1 MRAALS
7 RCRRRARHLPL
18 PEPWRVEDLCS
29 QIGAARSRPIRV
41 LDRPAA
47 GDSITAA
54 VISTDTA
61 DYIFARDDLHGL
73 HRDHAICHELGHLL
87 AGHLEQSESPPRQ
100 DDLTVQVA
108 QAMPLERSCDYGAER
123 EREAEVIADV
133 IMGRVIDHLIPRNTA
148 HQRML
153 RGFDDALR

>member
-18 PEPWRVEDLCS
+18 PEPWRVEDLCA
-29 QIGAARSRPIRV
+29 QIAEARSRPIRV

-54 VISTDTA
+54 VIATDTA
-61 DYIFARDDLHGL
+61 DYIFARDDLRGL

-87 AGHLEQSESPPRQ
+87 AGHLDQPEPATQHDPTP
-100 DDLTVQVA
+100 DAVQT
-108 QAMPLERSCDYGAER
+108 MPLERSCDYGADQ

-133 IMGRVIDHLIPRNTA
+133 IMSRVIDHLIPQNTP